1 MWVELLKTLGLIV
14 GAGILLVVLPIVL
27 IFFLSSSHVRK
38 QASTRLEAAQPQST
52 PYHSDAL
59 AAEYK
64 GVRLICCVREGDVD
78 GLVQVVDT
86 SIYEEKNII
95 GLTLISPRNLDNK
108 ANKEEIKAMTL
119 RELPVE
125 LRAMVNDDIL
135 NEMIEDVLHRE
146 SYCIINNADV
156 IQTEDGQWLIKMNGQ
171 LFG

>member
-1 MWVELLKTLGLIV
+1 MWVELLKTLGLIA
-14 GAGILLVVLPIVL
+14 GAGILLVILPIVL
-27 IFFLSSSHVRK
+27 ISFLSSSHARK
-38 QASTRLEAAQPQST
+38 QASTRLEAAQPQN

-59 AAEYK
+59 AAEYR
-64 GVRLICCVREGDVD
+64 GVKLLCCTREGDVD

-95 GLTLISPRNLDNK
+95 GLTLISPKNLDNQ

-156 IQTEDGQWLIKMNGQ
+156 IQTEDGTWLIKMNGQ